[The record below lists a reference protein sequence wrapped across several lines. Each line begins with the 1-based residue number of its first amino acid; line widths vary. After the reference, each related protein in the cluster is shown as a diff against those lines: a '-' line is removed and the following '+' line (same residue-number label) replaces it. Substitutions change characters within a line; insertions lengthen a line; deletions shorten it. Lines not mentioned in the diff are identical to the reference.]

1 MGEIGF
7 VFIKFQY
14 FFLDKH
20 YGLYL
25 SLSFKK
31 HIFALIISIK
41 VFKQYNRKIAFQISP
56 VLIFPV
62 LVKRIKRKTS
72 CLVVNILNGPE
83 MWLGIKLLDGLLLQ
97 EPQG

>member
-14 FFLDKH
+14 LFLGKH
-20 YGLYL
+20 CGLYL
-25 SLSFKK
+25 SLSLKK

>member
-1 MGEIGF
+1 M
-7 VFIKFQY
+7 
-14 FFLDKH
+14 DCTS
-20 YGLYL
+20 L
-25 SLSFKK
+25 SLKK

-41 VFKQYNRKIAFQISP
+41 VFKQENWKIAFQISP

-83 MWLGIKLLDGLLLQ
+83 MWLGIKLLDGLLPQ